1 MNQLT
6 PEMDQRIMLDDCCI
20 KKSTKDIVNSV
31 LSKPLTDIQAILLC
45 LYQVAISTAVI
56 VGIIRYQIAARCLCW
71 AVENLC
77 PANICPARLY
87 HAILDPQANLGPAI
101 LDPQANLGPASLVA
115 PARFD
120 PEIVVPAHF
129 ITIIAM
135 VINTM
140 IVMQFID
147 NLKDFVFALFCKCDY
162 RQHPELEIRE

>member
-20 KKSTKDIVNSV
+20 KKSTKDIVNTV
-31 LSKPLTDIQAILLC
+31 LSKPLTDIQAIVLC
-45 LYQVAISTAVI
+45 LYQVAISTGVI

-71 AVENLC
+71 AVESLC
-77 PANICPARLY
+77 PENLCPARLY
-87 HAILDPQANLGPAI
+87 PAI
-101 LDPQANLGPASLVA
+101 LTPPASLGPASLVA

-120 PEIVVPAHF
+120 PEILVPAHF

-147 NLKDFVFALFCKCDY
+147 NVKDFVFALFCKCDY

>member
-6 PEMDQRIMLDDCCI
+6 TEMDQRIMMDDCCI
-20 KKSTKDIVNSV
+20 KKSMKDIVNSV
-31 LSKPLTDIQAILLC
+31 LSKPLTDIQAIVLC

-71 AVENLC
+71 AVESLC

-87 HAILDPQANLGPAI
+87 PAI
-101 LDPQANLGPASLVA
+101 LAPASLGPASLGSG
-115 PARFD
+115 RFD
-120 PEIVVPAHF
+120 AEILVPAHF

-147 NLKDFVFALFCKCDY
+147 NVKDFVFALFCKCDY

>member
-6 PEMDQRIMLDDCCI
+6 TEMDQRIMLDDCCI
-20 KKSTKDIVNSV
+20 KKSMKDIVNTV
-31 LSKPLTDIQAILLC
+31 LSKPLTDIQAIVLC

-56 VGIIRYQIAARCLCW
+56 VGIIRYQMAARCLCW
-71 AVENLC
+71 AVESLC
-77 PANICPARLY
+77 PENLCPARLY
-87 HAILDPQANLGPAI
+87 PAI
-101 LDPQANLGPASLVA
+101 LAPASLGS
-115 PARFD
+115 ARFD
-120 PEIVVPAHF
+120 HEILVSAHF

-147 NLKDFVFALFCKCDY
+147 NIKDFVYALFCKCDY